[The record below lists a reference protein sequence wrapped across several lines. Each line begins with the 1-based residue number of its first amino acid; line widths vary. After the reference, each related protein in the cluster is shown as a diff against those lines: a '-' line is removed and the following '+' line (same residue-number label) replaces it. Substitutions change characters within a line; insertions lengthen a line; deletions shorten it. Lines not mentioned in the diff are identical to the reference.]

1 MKSQAGIAAEVALT
15 TSWCTPFQLPAGK
28 VFIGASA
35 NAVLR
40 TGPTAASLATAPATE
55 RASPTVP
62 QLGLGL
68 FFDIEVDPSVDVW
81 CTARTLAG
89 TGNLLHFVGG
99 V

>member
-15 TSWCTPFQLPAGK
+15 TSWCTPFQLPSGK
-28 VFIGASA
+28 IYIGASA

-40 TGPTAASLATAPATE
+40 TGASAAALASAPAAE
-55 RASPTVP
+55 RATPSVP
-62 QLGLGL
+62 QLGVGL
-68 FFDIEVDPSVDVW
+68 FFYIEVDPAVPVW
-81 CTARTLAG
+81 CTARTITG